1 MQCGS
6 AQALTLLS
14 ESASRHD
21 AIKRMRAGLASGNS
35 TGVASGGIHR
45 IEPLIHPKVLLYSSH
60 AAAELM
66 CDDRCVGGGGV
77 YPVDTAAKKKRG
89 AEKGMTGDQRSRRAG
104 GNAGG
109 GK

>member
-35 TGVASGGIHR
+35 TGVAYIG
-45 IEPLIHPKVLLYSSH
+45 SS
-60 AAAELM
+60 
-66 CDDRCVGGGGV
+66 
-77 YPVDTAAKKKRG
+77 P
-89 AEKGMTGDQRSRRAG
+89 
-104 GNAGG
+104 
-109 GK
+109 